1 MPLIVG
7 TRNLVVSSSG
17 SPSHLFLL
25 VFLGDSIYY
34 LHCYKVV
41 GGHPKGSIRH
51 ACAYV
56 ASGCLRFRAFDALLL
71 LLHSPISL
79 WLTKTELSFLFGE
92 GF

>member
-56 ASGCLRFRAFDALLL
+56 ASGCLGNPRSSGGGGILRD
-71 LLHSPISL
+71 H
-79 WLTKTELSFLFGE
+79 T
-92 GF
+92 